1 MLTNPANQRKHTRF
15 QPRQVIYCQDLE
27 GNVIGRI
34 MNLSETGFMLMS
46 EHPAEV
52 NESQILR
59 MDLPLTPPHQITA
72 TCETIWCQKSS
83 YSQEYGIGMQIAQID
98 DLAVIA
104 LQRYL
109 GDDNKAT
116 AA

>member
-1 MLTNPANQRKHTRF
+1 MVTNTANQRKYPRF

-27 GNVIGRI
+27 GSLIGRI

-46 EHPAEV
+46 EYPTEV
-52 NESQILR
+52 SESQIYRLE
-59 MDLPLTPPHQITA
+59 LPLKPPHQITA

-83 YSQEYGIGMQIAQID
+83 YSQEYGIGIQFTQMD
-98 DLAVIA
+98 DLARIA
-104 LQRYL
+104 LQRFL
-109 GDDNKAT
+109 GDDDKAS